1 MSDKPSRSGD
11 APRAKVQ
18 MADIARMAGVSE
30 STVSRALADNPLVAE
45 RTRAYVKQL
54 AARAG
59 YQVDPVAR
67 SLRSRRSN
75 TICVAVPLMHAFE
88 QPLSDPFMM
97 TMLALLAEELTGNG
111 YSMLLSKVDRHQ
123 DGWVERLAR
132 SSRADGLV
140 MLGQSSEHEAM
151 NAAAREGW
159 PMVVW
164 GSRMPG
170 QAYVS
175 VGSDNRRG
183 GELATAHLI
192 EAGRRRIAF
201 LGDEQLPEV
210 APRFAGYRA
219 MLEQHGLV
227 FDPRLHARSHFV
239 SEDAYRL
246 TRAMLKKA
254 DPPDGVFAA
263 SDLIALGA
271 IRALAEAGLRVPQ
284 DVSLV
289 GFDDLPLASYSQ
301 PPLTTVRQDL
311 TLAAR
316 HMVDRLLALV
326 DGGTAD
332 SLEMP
337 VQLVVRESA

>member
-1 MSDKPSRSGD
+1 
-11 APRAKVQ
+11 

-30 STVSRALADNPLVAE
+30 STVSRALADNPRVAE

-54 AARAG
+54 AAEAG

-67 SLRSRRSN
+67 SLRVRRSN
-75 TICVAVPLMHAFE
+75 TICVAVPLMHAHE

-97 TMLALLAEELTGNG
+97 TMLALLAEELTGRG

-123 DGWVERLAR
+123 DDWIGQLAR
-132 SSRADGLV
+132 SSRADGLI
-140 MLGQSSEHEAM
+140 MIGQSFEHAEM

-164 GSRMPG
+164 GSHIDG

-175 VGSDNRRG
+175 VGSDNLLG
-183 GELATAHLI
+183 GELATTHLI
-192 EAGRRRIAF
+192 EAGRRRIGF

-210 APRFAGYRA
+210 APRFSGYRA
-219 MLEQHGLV
+219 VLERHGLP
-227 FDPRLHARSHFV
+227 FDRRLHARSHFL

-254 DPPDGVFAA
+254 DPPDGLFAA

-289 GFDDLPLASYSQ
+289 GFDDLQLANYSQ
-301 PPLTTVRQDL
+301 PPLTTIRQDL
-311 TLAAR
+311 SQASRLL
-316 HMVDRLLALV
+316 VDRLLV
-326 DGGTAD
+326 MIEGGKAE
-332 SLEMP
+332 SIQLP
-337 VQLVVRESA
+337 VHLVVRESA

>member
-1 MSDKPSRSGD
+1 
-11 APRAKVQ
+11 

-30 STVSRALADNPLVAE
+30 STVSRALADNPRVAE

-54 AARAG
+54 AAEAG

-67 SLRSRRSN
+67 SLRVRRSN
-75 TICVAVPLMHAFE
+75 TICVAVPLMHAHE

-97 TMLALLAEELTGNG
+97 TMLALLAEELTGRG

-123 DGWVERLAR
+123 DDWIGQLAR
-132 SSRADGLV
+132 SSRADGLI
-140 MLGQSSEHEAM
+140 MIGQSFEHAEM

-164 GSRMPG
+164 GSHIDG

-175 VGSDNRRG
+175 VGSDNLLG
-183 GELATAHLI
+183 GELATTHLI
-192 EAGRRRIAF
+192 EAGRRRIGF

-210 APRFAGYRA
+210 APRFSGYRA
-219 MLEQHGLV
+219 VLEHHGLP
-227 FDPRLHARSHFV
+227 FDRRLHARSHFL

-246 TRAMLKKA
+246 TRAMLKKT

-271 IRALAEAGLRVPQ
+271 MQALAERGLRVPE
-284 DVSLV
+284 DVAV
-289 GFDDLPLASYSQ
+289 AGFDDIPMARLAQ
-301 PPLTTVRQDL
+301 PALTTVQQDTRGAGAVL
-311 TLAAR
+311 VSTLIDLIERRPAQSR
-316 HMVDRLLALV
+316 ELDTR
-326 DGGTAD
+326 
-332 SLEMP
+332 
-337 VQLVVRESA
+337 LVVRRSCGGAGAS

>member
-1 MSDKPSRSGD
+1 MPKKSASARSG
-11 APRAKVQ
+11 ARPQ

-45 RTRAYVKQL
+45 RTRAYIKQL
-54 AARAG
+54 AADAG
-59 YQVDPVAR
+59 YQVDPAAS

-75 TICVAVPLMHAFE
+75 TICVAVPLMHAHE

-97 TMLALLAEELTGNG
+97 TMLALLAEELTGRG

-123 DGWVERLAR
+123 DRWVEQLAR
-132 SSRADGLV
+132 SSRADGLI
-140 MLGQSSEHEAM
+140 MLGQSSEHDAM
-151 NAAAREGW
+151 DAAAREGW

-164 GSRMPG
+164 GSCIDG
-170 QAYVS
+170 QAYAS
-175 VGSDNRRG
+175 IGSDNRRG

-219 MLEQHGLV
+219 MLDQHQLP

-254 DPPDGVFAA
+254 DPPDGIFAA

-271 IRALAEAGLRVPQ
+271 IRALTEAGLRVPQ

-301 PPLTTVRQDL
+301 PSLTTIRQDL

-316 HMVDRLLALV
+316 LLV
-326 DGGTAD
+326 DHLLKLVEGKKVE
-332 SLEMP
+332 SVELP